1 MTDWGVHLIDPVH
14 QCFGEPMP
22 TAVSAMGGKL
32 YVDDNT
38 ETPDSLM
45 ATFHY
50 PKFLLTYESRTA
62 NPMPQ
67 FGHGAA
73 TSIHGTEGTLIVR
86 RGGCWVVPNQKSKI
100 EPIAFENDRAMNSM
114 NEPHWKN
121 FIECIRSREKP
132 ISDIETCVR
141 SSTACILANLSMRH
155 RTWLDWDEANWTV
168 RQENVKP
175 ALKARYRAPWKL
187 EV

>member
-1 MTDWGVHLIDPVH
+1 
-14 QCFGEPMP
+14 MP

-100 EPIAFENDRAMNSM
+100 EPLAFENDRAMNSM